1 MLNDT
6 YPHISYIL
14 ETKIIGLH
22 FAANLRWNFY
32 GGLRKIGLSARVTFR
47 PFKVIQCHWFWYQSK
62 AHMWLP
68 I

>member
-32 GGLRKIGLSARVTFR
+32 GGLRKIGLSARV
-47 PFKVIQCHWFWYQSK
+47 
-62 AHMWLP
+62 
-68 I
+68 